1 MPSLSDFNLH
11 PDRFQ
16 FQISSPDF
24 SLQLLLCM
32 RELANIFT
40 WLAHLHLE
48 RSVVTTELIVLPT
61 KPAPLVVFLSTIH
74 SVSHKTQI
82 LSQQVLSMISRPFL
96 ASPLQAF
103 TESVSFA

>member
-1 MPSLSDFNLH
+1 MRDFNLH
-11 PDRFQ
+11 PDHFQ
-16 FQISSPDF
+16 LQISSPDF
-24 SLQLLLCM
+24 SLQLLLCVH
-32 RELANIFT
+32 ELANIST
-40 WLAHLHLE
+40 WLAHMHLE
-48 RSVVTTELIVLPT
+48 SSVVTPELIVLPT

-82 LSQQVLSMISRPFL
+82 LSQQVLPMISRLFL